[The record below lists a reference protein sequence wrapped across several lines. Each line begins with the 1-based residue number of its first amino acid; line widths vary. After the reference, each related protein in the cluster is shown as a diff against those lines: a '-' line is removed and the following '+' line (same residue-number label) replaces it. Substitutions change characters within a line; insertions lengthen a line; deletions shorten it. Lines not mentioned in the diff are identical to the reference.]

1 MFPFSIAFLTC
12 RFVTGRRSGRVRVSR
27 SFVRSFVSLAHSLA
41 RPRPRRRGKARART
55 LSFSLFSSLTHL
67 FADLASCL
75 LVNLRLKIWSR
86 SCFSE
91 EEPMPIFVCR
101 VCLRRSRSFARAV
114 STEIESLSARLA
126 RSLAGLAWVRRGV
139 AREFCCS
146 PSLSSCFLLWGWSP
160 LAPRGSEKIP
170 HSLLEIPTRKRASKP

>member
-126 RSLAGLAWVRRGV
+126 RGVGLGSSRGGSGVLLFPFSLLLLFTLGLVSTRS
-139 AREFCCS
+139 ARQREN
-146 PSLSSCFLLWGWSP
+146 SP
-160 LAPRGSEKIP
+160 LAP
-170 HSLLEIPTRKRASKP
+170 